1 MAREDGY
8 ENLVPINERTKEEQ
22 RRIQSEGGKASGAA
36 RRRKRS
42 LKEAADIYLA
52 LAPTDTKIWNALSCA
67 GVDVEDIDNQ
77 MAVIV
82 GLTHK
87 AMTGDARAAKVL
99 IDLLGED
106 KKISE
111 RNEHLTAS
119 MELSDMSD
127 EQLKEMIMQA
137 EEVED
142 VQS

>member
-1 MAREDGY
+1 MANEK
-8 ENLVPINERTKEEQ
+8 NLIPFYERTEDEQ
-22 RRIQSEGGKASGAA
+22 RRIRSEGGKASGAA

-99 IDLLGED
+99 IDLMGED
-106 KKISE
+106 QKGGIPATSSE
-111 RNEHLTAS
+111 LCDLT
-119 MELSDMSD
+119 D
-127 EQLKEMIMQA
+127 EQLREMIMQA
-137 EEVED
+137 EE
-142 VQS
+142 